1 MVQTP
6 NVKADSARAAFGAD
20 DIDGLWGQGGGD
32 PDVAGLGPCWSK
44 LLSHGDGKQGFILE
58 DVMMFQKKEKQK
70 KSLKIQNY
78 VGSSL
83 GKSLHG

>member
-6 NVKADSARAAFGAD
+6 DVKADSAGAGFGAD
-20 DIDGLWGQGGGD
+20 DVDGFGGQGGSGS
-32 PDVAGLGPCWSK
+32 DVGGLVPCWSK
-44 LLSHGDGKQGFILE
+44 LLSHGDGKGGSLGKMLQRHT
-58 DVMMFQKKEKQK
+58 QRKRK
-70 KSLKIQNY
+70 KSLKMLDY

>member
-20 DIDGLWGQGGGD
+20 DVDGLWCQGGRD
-32 PDVAGLGPCWSK
+32 SDVAGLGPRRSK
-44 LLSHGDGKQGFILE
+44 LLSHGDGEGGLILE
-58 DVMMFQKKEKQK
+58 DVMMLQNKMQEE
-70 KSLKIQNY
+70 KSLKIRNY